1 MDYYKFENL
10 DITPLIKHYRGKRLE
25 DLFNNQYRVVENE
38 MGEFIKFFWEE
49 QDIPSEIDLL
59 KTQKKMIYNLKTV
72 NFIGE
77 YIERKLKQRGI
88 YTLTDLKYNLNFS
101 SSASKILDL
110 IRNKDY
116 KILKTNRY
124 INDLDVSFCFKIED
138 LLFLDIETLGIID
151 SPIIIVGI
159 GFFRNGQFNIHIFF
173 ARELEEEIAI
183 CEHLKT
189 QILSK
194 FKCFVTYN
202 GKTFDV
208 PYLANRFLYFFDE
221 NPMISEGDPPYE
233 KCNTK
238 LHHIDLYH
246 HCRRLFKG
254 KLHNYTLTNIEEELL
269 NWKRANELPSN
280 LVGLCY
286 RKYKENPERYIG
298 LMKEVIEHNYYDI
311 YSMPLILKTLLENF

>member
-1 MDYYKFENL
+1 MDYYKFESF
-10 DITPLIKHYRGKRLE
+10 DVTPLIKQYRGKRLE
-25 DLFNNQYRVVENE
+25 DLFNKHYRIIENK
-38 MGEFIKFFWEE
+38 MGEFIEFFWEE
-49 QDIPSEIDLL
+49 KDIPSEIDLI
-59 KTQKKMIYNLKTV
+59 KTQKKMTYNLKTV

-77 YIERKLKQRGI
+77 YIEKKLKKRGI
-88 YTLTDLKYNLNFS
+88 NTLKDLKYNLNFS

-110 IRNKDY
+110 IRKKDY

-138 LLFLDIETLGIID
+138 FLFIDIETLGIID

-159 GFFRNGQFNIHIFF
+159 GFFENEQFKIEIFF

-189 QILSK
+189 QILPN
-194 FKCFVTYN
+194 FKCFVSYN
-202 GKTFDV
+202 GKTFDI
-208 PYLANRFLYFFDE
+208 PFLANRFLYFFEE
-221 NPMISEGDPPYE
+221 NPMVSEDDPPYE

-254 KLHNYTLTNIEEELL
+254 KFYNYTLTNIEDKLL
-269 NWKRANELPSN
+269 NWKRQNELPSN